1 MSRRFSTGE
10 AFEQAVGDFFG
21 HPRCTPIEKAP
32 PSPLAGELTDTLHQ
46 VGPAADVSRPANRP
60 AHTIGIPSGP

>member
-32 PSPLAGELTDTLHQ
+32 PSPLAGGLTDTLHQ
-46 VGPAADVSRPANRP
+46 VGPAADVSHAKDVNQL
-60 AHTIGIPSGP
+60 AVQV